1 MFLYEE
7 AIGSLRWTSVI
18 CTTVVCCQCSVFFH
32 AKATASSF
40 QWQWVEQGNYSI
52 WAFPIAS
59 KKRKSAPIW
68 NRRYKIFRNSVV
80 KVFKSDSFFF
90 FFKKWY
96 IQDAEVKLM
105 KSWSLF
111 IWYQWSLFFDINH
124 WVVFLFHKMVKLCVR
139 RAVRKTEKSHNF
151 DDDQR
156 RMSASK

>member
-90 FFKKWY
+90 FFQKMIY
-96 IQDAEVKLM
+96 SGCRSQTNEILIIVHLISMIIVLRYQ
-105 KSWSLF
+105 SLSGFF
-111 IWYQWSLFFDINH
+111 ISQNGEA
-124 WVVFLFHKMVKLCVR
+124 LC
-139 RAVRKTEKSHNF
+139 
-151 DDDQR
+151 
-156 RMSASK
+156 SASGEEDRELA